1 MGFLHV
7 DAGNSKNGA
16 MHLLVLLIMLKV
28 NIVQFIVILWL
39 QSFFFFFNINFSRGR
54 IFSVSQ
60 NGKLDSLLPRRH

>member
-39 QSFFFFFNINFSRGR
+39 QSFFFFF
-54 IFSVSQ
+54 
-60 NGKLDSLLPRRH
+60 